1 MHIVGY
7 LGIEG
12 KKRAMN
18 MQQIDPVQME
28 KQLVITSYLLPLVVV
43 PKVIN
48 DAALKKN
55 YNQRI

>member
-1 MHIVGY
+1 MK
-7 LGIEG
+7 G

-28 KQLVITSYLLPLVVV
+28 KYVVITSYLI

-48 DAALKKN
+48 DAALKKITIREFKN
-55 YNQRI
+55 DSNRI